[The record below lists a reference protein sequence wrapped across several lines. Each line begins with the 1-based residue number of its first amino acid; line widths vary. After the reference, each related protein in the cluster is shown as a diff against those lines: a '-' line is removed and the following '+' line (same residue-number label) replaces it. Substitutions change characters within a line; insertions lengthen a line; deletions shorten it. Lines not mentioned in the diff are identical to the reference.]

1 MKFSTTSEEEVSINL
16 TPLIDVVFLLLIFF
30 MISTTFQKET
40 KLDLSLPTANSI
52 SKPIESITNIVLA
65 IDSVGRYNVATDLK
79 GEQSEFKATAPED
92 LKKQLHS
99 LFDQHPDGTLV
110 IKADSKTP
118 HESVVFCLDAA
129 RKIGLKKVR
138 FAAEAGSS

>member
-30 MISTTFQKET
+30 MVSTTFQKET
-40 KLDLSLPTANSI
+40 KLDLSLPTANSS
-52 SKPIESITNIVLA
+52 SKPIEGITNIVLA
-65 IDSVGRYNVATDLK
+65 IDSVGRYNVAIELK
-79 GEQSEFKATAPED
+79 GQQSELKVTAPQD
-92 LKKQLHS
+92 LAKQLQI

-110 IKADSKTP
+110 IKADGQTP

-138 FAAEAGSS
+138 FAAEAGPS

>member
-1 MKFSTTSEEEVSINL
+1 
-16 TPLIDVVFLLLIFF
+16 
-30 MISTTFQKET
+30 
-40 KLDLSLPTANSI
+40 KLDLSLPTANSS
-52 SKPIESITNIVLA
+52 SKPIEGITNIVLA
-65 IDSVGRYNVATDLK
+65 IDSVGRYNVAIDSK
-79 GEQSEFKATAPED
+79 GQQSELKATAPQD
-92 LKKQLHS
+92 LAKQLQI

-110 IKADSKTP
+110 IKADGQTP